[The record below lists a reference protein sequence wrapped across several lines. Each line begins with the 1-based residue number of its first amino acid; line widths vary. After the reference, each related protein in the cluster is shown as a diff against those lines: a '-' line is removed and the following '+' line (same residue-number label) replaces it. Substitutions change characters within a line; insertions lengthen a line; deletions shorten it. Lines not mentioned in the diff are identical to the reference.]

1 MPYKAQTLKPR
12 GWVPPDQRRP
22 DSNRRGYGH
31 QWRVLRARILE
42 RDPICKKCGEEPS
55 NTVDHLTTKARGGTD
70 DESNLRGM
78 CRRCHSRKT
87 AVVDD
92 RWGRGR

>member
-22 DSNRRGYGH
+22 DSNKRGYGR
-31 QWRVLRARILE
+31 QWRKLRARILE
-42 RDPICKKCGEEPS
+42 RDPICTKWGKEPS
-55 NTVDHLTTKARGGTD
+55 TTVDHILTKGRGGTD

-87 AVVDD
+87 VVVDD
-92 RWGRGR
+92 RWGQRR